1 MTGQGEARTKA
12 ASEKLKRDMA
22 HTIASFSTL
31 DFSHKDESSLYAF
44 DGDAKDAPI
53 LSDAG
58 ASAPFV
64 IEMGTR
70 NRKQIVDLDA
80 EKKAAAA
87 RPPAKSTAKGAVKVG
102 GCASATASR
111 SARLTTAR
119 PTALLCPPQ
128 VPVLLDFQFVDRKRV
143 EELVAAENEAL
154 GRKRDLANAVR
165 VRRGFTG
172 HAHLRASLSASFPPS
187 PAGRQDARGSRP
199 QDERPQPS
207 AAAPGGGGSS
217 CRGGGGAGS
226 SVRGRRRQRC
236 SSSGERRPPS
246 RARRGGC
253 AGAG

>member
-1 MTGQGEARTKA
+1 MPGHWQGEARTKA

-87 RPPAKSTAKGAVKVG
+87 RPPAKTAAKGAVKVG
-102 GCASATASR
+102 RGEPPPPPLPAAACASLPHALLPCCARRCPCCSTSSSWTASASR
-111 SARLTTAR
+111 S
-119 PTALLCPPQ
+119 
-128 VPVLLDFQFVDRKRV
+128 
-143 EELVAAENEAL
+143 
-154 GRKRDLANAVR
+154 
-165 VRRGFTG
+165 
-172 HAHLRASLSASFPPS
+172 
-187 PAGRQDARGSRP
+187 
-199 QDERPQPS
+199 
-207 AAAPGGGGSS
+207 SS
-217 CRGGGGAGS
+217 
-226 SVRGRRRQRC
+226 RQRTRPWDG
-236 SSSGERRPPS
+236 SAILPTPSGCVVVWLVCHP
-246 RARRGGC
+246 ARH
-253 AGAG
+253 